1 MSYQGT
7 KINPTKYDRSQ
18 FKFIFLLGLLAIF
31 MGLPIVYI
39 IVTAFK
45 PMNELFAYPP
55 RFIVSRPTL
64 DNFVRIRSVMEESGI
79 PMTRYLLNSLFSA
92 LLVVVCTVV
101 MSVSAGYVLS
111 KKNFRQ
117 KKLLMTINNM
127 ALMFVPVA
135 VKIPRYLVMERL
147 NLLDMFWSNVL
158 PLLAMPVG
166 LFLIKQFMDQIPDA
180 LIEAARIDG
189 ANDFIIVWKIV
200 MPIIKPAMVTV
211 AILAFQTSWNS
222 AEESTLFIN
231 TDELRTFAFYLSSLT
246 AGSTT
251 NVASQGMAAA
261 ASLILFVPNLIV
273 FIAMQSK
280 VMNTMAH
287 SGIK

>member
-1 MSYQGT
+1 
-7 KINPTKYDRSQ
+7 
-18 FKFIFLLGLLAIF
+18 
-31 MGLPIVYI
+31 
-39 IVTAFK
+39 
-45 PMNELFAYPP
+45 
-55 RFIVSRPTL
+55 
-64 DNFVRIRSVMEESGI
+64 MEESGI
-79 PMTRYLLNSLFSA
+79 PITRYLANSLFSA
-92 LLVVVCTVV
+92 LIVVVCTVA
-101 MSVSAGYVLS
+101 MSVSAGYILS
-111 KKNFRQ
+111 KKRFRC
-117 KKLLMTINNM
+117 KNLLLTINNM
-127 ALMFVPVA
+127 ALMFVPA
-135 VKIPRYLVMERL
+135 SVKIPRYLVMERL
-147 NLLDMFWSNVL
+147 NLLDLFVSNIL

-166 LFLIKQFMDQIPDA
+166 LFLIKQFIDQVPDA

-189 ANDFIIVWKIV
+189 ASDFTIVWRIIV
-200 MPIIKPAMVTV
+200 PIIKPAMVTV

-280 VMNTMAH
+280 VLNTMAH

>member
-7 KINPTKYDRSQ
+7 KINPTKYDKSQ
-18 FKFIFLLGLLAIF
+18 VKFIVVLVLLAIF
-31 MGLPIVYI
+31 MALPIVYI
-39 IVTAFK
+39 FVTAFK
-45 PMNELFAYPP
+45 PLNELFAYPP
-55 RFIVSRPTL
+55 RFTVRRPTL
-64 DNFVRIRSVMEESGI
+64 ENFARISSVMEESGI
-79 PMTRYLLNSLFSA
+79 PITRYLANSLFSA
-92 LLVVVCTVV
+92 LIVVVCTVA
-101 MSVSAGYVLS
+101 MSVSAGYILS
-111 KKNFRQ
+111 KKRFRC
-117 KKLLMTINNM
+117 KNLLLTINNM
-127 ALMFVPVA
+127 ALMFVPA
-135 VKIPRYLVMERL
+135 SVKIPRYLVMERL
-147 NLLDMFWSNVL
+147 NLLDLFVSNIL

-166 LFLIKQFMDQIPDA
+166 LFLIKQFIDQVPDA

-189 ANDFIIVWKIV
+189 ASDFTIVWRIIV
-200 MPIIKPAMVTV
+200 PIIKPAMVTV

-280 VMNTMAH
+280 VLNTMAH

>member
-7 KINPTKYDRSQ
+7 KINPTKYDKSQ
-18 FKFIFLLGLLAIF
+18 VKFIVVLVLLAIF
-31 MGLPIVYI
+31 MALPIVYI
-39 IVTAFK
+39 FVTAFK
-45 PMNELFAYPP
+45 PLNELFAYPP
-55 RFIVSRPTL
+55 RFTVRRPTL
-64 DNFVRIRSVMEESGI
+64 ENFARISSVMEESGI
-79 PMTRYLLNSLFSA
+79 PITRYLANSLFSA
-92 LLVVVCTVV
+92 LIVVVCTVA
-101 MSVSAGYVLS
+101 MSVSAGYILS
-111 KKNFRQ
+111 KKRFRC
-117 KKLLMTINNM
+117 KNLLLTINNM
-127 ALMFVPVA
+127 ALMFVPAA

-147 NLLDMFWSNVL
+147 NLLDLFVSNIL

-166 LFLIKQFMDQIPDA
+166 LFLIKQFIDQVPDA

-189 ANDFIIVWKIV
+189 ASDFTIVWRIIV
-200 MPIIKPAMVTV
+200 PIIKPAMVTV

-280 VMNTMAH
+280 VLHTMAP

>member
-18 FKFIFLLGLLAIF
+18 LKFIVVLGLLAIF
-31 MGLPIVYI
+31 MALPIVYI
-39 IVTAFK
+39 FVTAFK

-55 RFIVSRPTL
+55 RFIVNRPTM
-64 DNFVRIRSVMEESGI
+64 DNFMRIRYVMEESGI
-79 PMTRYLLNSLFSA
+79 PMSRYLLNSLFSA
-92 LLVVVCTVV
+92 LLVVVFTVA

-111 KKNFRQ
+111 KKRFRA
-117 KKLLMTINNM
+117 KAMLLTINNM

-135 VKIPRYLVMERL
+135 VKIPRYLVMQRL
-147 NLLDMFWSNVL
+147 SLLDLFWSNVL

-166 LFLIKQFMDQIPDA
+166 LFLIKQFIDQIPDP
-180 LIEAARIDG
+180 LIEAARMDG
-189 ANDFIIVWKIV
+189 ANDWIIVWRIV

-231 TDELRTFAFYLSSLT
+231 SDELRTFAFYLSSLT
-246 AGSTT
+246 AGATN

-280 VMNTMAH
+280 VLNTMAH

>member
-7 KINPTKYDRSQ
+7 KINPTKYDKSQ
-18 FKFIFLLGLLAIF
+18 IKFIVVLVLLAIF
-31 MGLPIVYI
+31 MALPIVYI
-39 IVTAFK
+39 FVTAFK
-45 PMNELFAYPP
+45 PLNELFAYPP
-55 RFIVSRPTL
+55 RFTVRRPTL
-64 DNFVRIRSVMEESGI
+64 ENFARISSVMEKSDI
-79 PMTRYLLNSLFSA
+79 PITRYLANSLFSA
-92 LLVVVCTVV
+92 LIVVVCTVA
-101 MSVSAGYVLS
+101 MSVSAGYILS
-111 KKNFRQ
+111 KKRFRC
-117 KKLLMTINNM
+117 KNLLLTINNM
-127 ALMFVPVA
+127 ALMFVPAA

-147 NLLDMFWSNVL
+147 NLLDLFVSNIL

-166 LFLIKQFMDQIPDA
+166 LFLIKQFIDQVPDA

-189 ANDFIIVWKIV
+189 ASDFTIVWRIIV
-200 MPIIKPAMVTV
+200 PIIKPAMVTV

-280 VMNTMAH
+280 VLNTMAH

>member
-18 FKFIFLLGLLAIF
+18 FKFIFLLVLLAIF

>member
-1 MSYQGT
+1 MSYHGT
-7 KINPTKYDRSQ
+7 KINPTKYDKSQ
-18 FKFIFLLGLLAIF
+18 VKFIVVLVLLAIF
-31 MGLPIVYI
+31 MALPIVYI
-39 IVTAFK
+39 FVTAFK
-45 PMNELFAYPP
+45 PLNELFAYPP
-55 RFIVSRPTL
+55 RFTVRRPTL
-64 DNFVRIRSVMEESGI
+64 ENFARISSVMEESGI
-79 PMTRYLLNSLFSA
+79 PITRYLANSLFSA
-92 LLVVVCTVV
+92 LIVVVCTVA
-101 MSVSAGYVLS
+101 MSVSAGYILS
-111 KKNFRQ
+111 KKRFRC
-117 KKLLMTINNM
+117 KNLLLTINNM
-127 ALMFVPVA
+127 ALMFVPAA

-147 NLLDMFWSNVL
+147 NLLDLFVSNIL

-166 LFLIKQFMDQIPDA
+166 LFLIKQFIDQVPDA

-189 ANDFIIVWKIV
+189 ASDFTIVWRIIV
-200 MPIIKPAMVTV
+200 PIIKPAMVTV

-280 VMNTMAH
+280 VLNTMAH

>member
-7 KINPTKYDRSQ
+7 KINPTKYDKSQ
-18 FKFIFLLGLLAIF
+18 VKFIVVLVLLAIF
-31 MGLPIVYI
+31 MALPIVYI
-39 IVTAFK
+39 FVTAFK
-45 PMNELFAYPP
+45 PLNELFAYPP
-55 RFIVSRPTL
+55 RFTVRRPTL
-64 DNFVRIRSVMEESGI
+64 ENFARISSVMEESGI
-79 PMTRYLLNSLFSA
+79 PITRYLANSLFSA
-92 LLVVVCTVV
+92 LIVVVCTVA
-101 MSVSAGYVLS
+101 MSVSAGYILS
-111 KKNFRQ
+111 KKRFRC
-117 KKLLMTINNM
+117 KNLLLTINNM
-127 ALMFVPVA
+127 ALMFVPAA

-147 NLLDMFWSNVL
+147 NLLDLFVSNIL

-166 LFLIKQFMDQIPDA
+166 LFLIKQFIDQVPDA

-189 ANDFIIVWKIV
+189 ASDFTIVWRIIV
-200 MPIIKPAMVTV
+200 PIIKPAMVTV

-280 VMNTMAH
+280 VLNTMAH

>member
-18 FKFIFLLGLLAIF
+18 IKFIVLLGLLAIF

-39 IVTAFK
+39 FVTAFK

-251 NVASQGMAAA
+251 TVASQGMAAA

>member
-7 KINPTKYDRSQ
+7 KINPTKYDKSQ
-18 FKFIFLLGLLAIF
+18 VKFIVVLVLLAIF
-31 MGLPIVYI
+31 MALPIVYI
-39 IVTAFK
+39 FVTAFK
-45 PMNELFAYPP
+45 PLNELFAYPP
-55 RFIVSRPTL
+55 RFTVRRPTL
-64 DNFVRIRSVMEESGI
+64 ENFARISSVMEKSDI
-79 PMTRYLLNSLFSA
+79 PITRYLANSLFSA
-92 LLVVVCTVV
+92 LIVVVCTVA
-101 MSVSAGYVLS
+101 MSVSAGYILS
-111 KKNFRQ
+111 KKRFRC
-117 KKLLMTINNM
+117 KNLLLTINNM
-127 ALMFVPVA
+127 ALMFVPAA

-147 NLLDMFWSNVL
+147 NLLDLFVSNIL

-166 LFLIKQFMDQIPDA
+166 LFLIKQFIDQVPDA

-189 ANDFIIVWKIV
+189 ASDFTIVWRIIV
-200 MPIIKPAMVTV
+200 PIIKPAMVTV

-280 VMNTMAH
+280 VLNTMAH

>member
-7 KINPTKYDRSQ
+7 KINPTKYDKSQ
-18 FKFIFLLGLLAIF
+18 VKFIVVLVLLAIF
-31 MGLPIVYI
+31 MALPIVYI
-39 IVTAFK
+39 FVTAFK
-45 PMNELFAYPP
+45 PLNELFAYPP
-55 RFIVSRPTL
+55 RFTVRRPTL
-64 DNFVRIRSVMEESGI
+64 ENFARISSVMEESGI
-79 PMTRYLLNSLFSA
+79 PITRYLANSLFSA
-92 LLVVVCTVV
+92 LIVVVCTVA
-101 MSVSAGYVLS
+101 MSVSAGYILS
-111 KKNFRQ
+111 KKRFRC
-117 KKLLMTINNM
+117 KNLLLTINNM
-127 ALMFVPVA
+127 ALMFVPAA

-147 NLLDMFWSNVL
+147 NLLDLFVSNIL

-166 LFLIKQFMDQIPDA
+166 LFLIKQFIDQVPDA

-189 ANDFIIVWKIV
+189 ASDFTIVWRIIV
-200 MPIIKPAMVTV
+200 PIIKPAMVTV

-261 ASLILFVPNLIV
+261 ASLLLFVPNLIV

-280 VMNTMAH
+280 VLNTMAH

>member
-7 KINPTKYDRSQ
+7 KINPTKYDKSQ
-18 FKFIFLLGLLAIF
+18 VKFIVVLVLLAIF
-31 MGLPIVYI
+31 MALPIVYI
-39 IVTAFK
+39 FVTAFK
-45 PMNELFAYPP
+45 PLNELFAYPP
-55 RFIVSRPTL
+55 RFTVRRPTL
-64 DNFVRIRSVMEESGI
+64 ENFARISSVMEKSGI
-79 PMTRYLLNSLFSA
+79 PITRYLANSLFSA
-92 LLVVVCTVV
+92 LIVVVCTVA
-101 MSVSAGYVLS
+101 MSVSAGYILS
-111 KKNFRQ
+111 KKRFRC
-117 KKLLMTINNM
+117 KNLLLTINNM
-127 ALMFVPVA
+127 ALMFVPAA

-147 NLLDMFWSNVL
+147 NLLDLFVSNIL

-166 LFLIKQFMDQIPDA
+166 LFLIKQFIDQVPDA

-189 ANDFIIVWKIV
+189 ASDFTIVWRIIV
-200 MPIIKPAMVTV
+200 PIIKPAMVTV

-280 VMNTMAH
+280 VLNTMAH

>member
-7 KINPTKYDRSQ
+7 KINPTKYDKSQ
-18 FKFIFLLGLLAIF
+18 VKFIVVLVLLAIF
-31 MGLPIVYI
+31 MALPIVYI
-39 IVTAFK
+39 FVTAFK
-45 PMNELFAYPP
+45 PLNELFAYPP
-55 RFIVSRPTL
+55 RFTVRRPTL
-64 DNFVRIRSVMEESGI
+64 ENFARISSVMEESGI
-79 PMTRYLLNSLFSA
+79 PITRYLANSLFSA
-92 LLVVVCTVV
+92 VIVVVCTVA
-101 MSVSAGYVLS
+101 MSVSAGYILS
-111 KKNFRQ
+111 KKRFRC
-117 KKLLMTINNM
+117 KNLLLTINNM
-127 ALMFVPVA
+127 ALMFVPA
-135 VKIPRYLVMERL
+135 SVKIPRYLVMERL
-147 NLLDMFWSNVL
+147 NLLDLFVSNIL

-166 LFLIKQFMDQIPDA
+166 LFLIKQFIDQVPDA

-189 ANDFIIVWKIV
+189 ASDFTIVWRIIV
-200 MPIIKPAMVTV
+200 PIIKPAMVTV

-280 VMNTMAH
+280 VLNTMAH

>member
-7 KINPTKYDRSQ
+7 KINPTKYDKSQ
-18 FKFIFLLGLLAIF
+18 IKFIVVLVLLAIF
-31 MGLPIVYI
+31 MALPIVYI
-39 IVTAFK
+39 FVTAFK
-45 PMNELFAYPP
+45 PLNELFAYPP
-55 RFIVSRPTL
+55 RFTVRRSTFE
-64 DNFVRIRSVMEESGI
+64 NFARIRSVMEESGI
-79 PMTRYLLNSLFSA
+79 PMTRYLANSLCSA
-92 LLVVVCTVV
+92 LIVVVCTVA
-101 MSVSAGYVLS
+101 MSVSAGYILS
-111 KKNFRQ
+111 KKRFRC
-117 KKLLMTINNM
+117 KNLLLTINNM
-127 ALMFVPVA
+127 ALMFVPAA

-147 NLLDMFWSNVL
+147 NLLDLFASNIL

-166 LFLIKQFMDQIPDA
+166 LFLIKQFIDQVPDA

-189 ANDFIIVWKIV
+189 ANDLTIVWRIIV
-200 MPIIKPAMVTV
+200 PIIKPAMVTV

-222 AEESTLFIN
+222 AQESTLFIN

-280 VMNTMAH
+280 VLNTMAH

>member
-7 KINPTKYDRSQ
+7 KINPTKYDKSQ
-18 FKFIFLLGLLAIF
+18 VKFIVVLVLLAIF
-31 MGLPIVYI
+31 MALPIVYI
-39 IVTAFK
+39 FVTAFK
-45 PMNELFAYPP
+45 PLNELFAYPP
-55 RFIVSRPTL
+55 RFTVRRPTL
-64 DNFVRIRSVMEESGI
+64 ENFARISSVMEESGI
-79 PMTRYLLNSLFSA
+79 PITRYLANSLFSA
-92 LLVVVCTVV
+92 LIVVVCTVA
-101 MSVSAGYVLS
+101 MSVSAGYILS
-111 KKNFRQ
+111 KKRFRC
-117 KKLLMTINNM
+117 KSLLLTINNM
-127 ALMFVPVA
+127 ALMFVPAA

-147 NLLDMFWSNVL
+147 NLLDLFVSNIL

-166 LFLIKQFMDQIPDA
+166 LFLIKQFIDQVPDA

-189 ANDFIIVWKIV
+189 ASDFTIVWRIIV
-200 MPIIKPAMVTV
+200 PIIKPAMVTV

-280 VMNTMAH
+280 VLNTMAH

>member
-7 KINPTKYDRSQ
+7 KINPTKYDKSQ
-18 FKFIFLLGLLAIF
+18 ITFIVVLVLLAIF
-31 MGLPIVYI
+31 MALPIVYI
-39 IVTAFK
+39 FVTAFK
-45 PMNELFAYPP
+45 PLNELFAYPP
-55 RFIVSRPTL
+55 RFTVRRPTL
-64 DNFVRIRSVMEESGI
+64 ENFARISSVMEESGI
-79 PMTRYLLNSLFSA
+79 PITRYLANSLFSA
-92 LLVVVCTVV
+92 LIVVVCTVA
-101 MSVSAGYVLS
+101 MSVSAGYILS
-111 KKNFRQ
+111 KKRFRC
-117 KKLLMTINNM
+117 KNLLLTINNM
-127 ALMFVPVA
+127 ALMFVPAA

-147 NLLDMFWSNVL
+147 NLLDLFVSNIL

-166 LFLIKQFMDQIPDA
+166 LFLIKQFIDQVPDA

-189 ANDFIIVWKIV
+189 ASDFTIVWRIIV
-200 MPIIKPAMVTV
+200 PIIKPAMVTV

-280 VMNTMAH
+280 VLNTMAH